1 MKKQAIGIIRV
12 STAIQDMERQRR
24 DIAQAARVHDLTI
37 LRTLE
42 LPDLSGTKML
52 RNPEVQRV
60 LDSLAKPGVDGC
72 VVSAIDR
79 LIRPGELGDLAIFD
93 SFQRSKKL
101 IWTPAQS
108 LDVSTQS
115 GFLMSGVMGIIA
127 GVERMILLQR
137 TAAGKETCRLRG
149 GNPNGYIT
157 VPRGLSFS
165 KATGWQY
172 VEPDASR
179 IRKAYDLL
187 FERKSWNQI
196 AVAIGGS
203 WTYNGVRITL
213 KNSVWKGIR
222 TYTIG
227 REESLEV
234 PMLGITEP
242 LISPER
248 WAAAQVLIGEKCSSW
263 KARRKPPR
271 FLLSGLIS
279 CGRCGKP
286 WYVRM
291 GGPGRHHYY
300 CSSMFPGRGPSCGQR
315 SQQRVATDNAVSDI
329 VTSQFVS
336 VGFLRAVLDRLQN
349 ARPTGSEDLNKLA
362 RVRGKLEAERR
373 RLLQLVLKGLAN
385 EADLERESK
394 RIDGELKDLDK
405 LTPAHAAPAFDV
417 FELAKG
423 IARTFS
429 QFTEMPFES
438 RRTMLRDVCRRV
450 TVLDGAVTAFT
461 LSSTFLDRVNKSP
474 RSRTHSTI
482 RSRTMRAR

>member
-24 DIAQAARVHDLTI
+24 DIAQAARVHDI
-37 LRTLE
+37 SIIRTLE

-115 GFLMSGVMGIIA
+115 GFLMSGVMGIMA

-149 GNPNGYIT
+149 GNPNSP
-157 VPRGLSFS
+157 VAMPRGLSYS
-165 KATGWQY
+165 KTDGWSY
-172 VEPDASR
+172 TEPDATR

-187 FERKSWNQI
+187 FERKSWKQI
-196 AVAIGGS
+196 AAAIGGG
-203 WTYNGVRITL
+203 WTYNGVRLTL
-213 KNSVWKGIR
+213 RNTVWKGIR

-227 REESLEV
+227 RQEPLEV
-234 PMLGITEP
+234 VMPGITET

-248 WAAAQVLIGEKCSSW
+248 WAAAQAIIGEKKSGW
-263 KARRKPPR
+263 KARRKPPS
-271 FLLSGLIS
+271 FMLSGLLS
-279 CGRCGKP
+279 CGHCGMP
-286 WYVRM
+286 YYVRNS
-291 GGPGRHHYY
+291 GRSRSHYY
-300 CSSMFPGRGPSCGQR
+300 CSSRFPQHGPWCGQP
-315 SQQRVATDNAVSDI
+315 SVQREATDRAVTGI
-329 VTSQFVS
+329 VSAQLVS
-336 VGFLRAVLDRLQN
+336 VAFLRAIFERLQGT
-349 ARPTGSEDLNKLA
+349 RPAGSEDPDKLA
-362 RVRGKLEAERR
+362 RVREKLEAERR
-373 RLLQLVLKGLAN
+373 RLLQLVLKGLAS
-385 EADLERESK
+385 EADLERETK
-394 RIDGELKDLDK
+394 RIDAELKDLDK
-405 LTPAHAAPAFDV
+405 LTPAPAPPTFDAA
-417 FELAKG
+417 ELAKG

-429 QFTEMPFES
+429 QFPDMTFEN
-438 RRTMLRDVCRRV
+438 RRTILRDVCRQI
-450 TVLDGAVTAFT
+450 TVLDGAVTALT
-461 LSSTFLDRVNKSP
+461 LNGAFLDRVNKS
-474 RSRTHSTI
+474 RHTI
-482 RSRTMRAR
+482 PP